1 MYFQLTAGKVRQV
14 YGHFELALLACDAAN
29 LPPMDAD
36 TKLDAHLQRT
46 PETVP
51 YDMLFVLL
59 PKGGAPELETAPL
72 PVRPALGSYDP
83 DEVPF

>member
-29 LPPMDAD
+29 LPPMEADAR
-36 TKLDAHLQRT
+36 LDAHLQRT
-46 PETVP
+46 PDTVP

-59 PKGGAPELETAPL
+59 PKTPPPEPEPR
-72 PVRPALGSYDP
+72 PVLGSYDP
-83 DEVPF
+83 DDVPF